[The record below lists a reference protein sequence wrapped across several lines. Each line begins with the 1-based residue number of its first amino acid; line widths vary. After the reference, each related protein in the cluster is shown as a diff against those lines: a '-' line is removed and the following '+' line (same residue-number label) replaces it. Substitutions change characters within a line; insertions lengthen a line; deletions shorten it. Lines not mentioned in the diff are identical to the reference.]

1 MSDGN
6 GLSRAI
12 LITGSGSGIGA
23 ATVRR
28 LAAPGCGILLHARE
42 NEAGCRRVAA
52 EAEALGARTAVAL
65 GDLAA
70 PETAAGL
77 VARAVEAF
85 GRLDVVVAN
94 AGFPVMKGT
103 AELGDAD
110 LERATGVMMGG
121 FLRLARAALP
131 HLERAGER
139 SGERAGRPR
148 IVAISTLNAHVF
160 RSTFPVYPASA
171 AAKAGLET
179 LARALAIEAAPKGIT
194 VNCVAPGL
202 IRKDAGTEQFYSE
215 EQRQRLLAS
224 VPLGRA
230 GEPDEVAALVAFLCG
245 PDADYITGQVMHVN
259 GGIAG

>member
-1 MSDGN
+1 MSDGS

-131 HLERAGER
+131 HLESAEG
-139 SGERAGRPR
+139 PR

-224 VPLGRA
+224 VPLGRP